1 MAEHL
6 AFTYHFPFRHHLA
19 ADIFCIGTSCM
30 EAAARR
36 RIYRAGYLACEQL
49 LFIAAQPWVCFWYGV
64 KQEMGVWVQ
73 GMGIQFMGAPYLAD
87 HAQEHDTDTVRYEL
101 HHAQVMGNEQVGQLI
116 LFLQIL

>member
-1 MAEHL
+1 
-6 AFTYHFPFRHHLA
+6 
-19 ADIFCIGTSCM
+19 M

-116 LFLQIL
+116 LFLQIRLRIGGDTD